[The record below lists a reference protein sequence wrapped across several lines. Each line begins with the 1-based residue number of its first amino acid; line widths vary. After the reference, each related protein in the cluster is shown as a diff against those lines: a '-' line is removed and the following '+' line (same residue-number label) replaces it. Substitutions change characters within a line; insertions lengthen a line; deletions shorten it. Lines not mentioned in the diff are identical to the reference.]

1 MNVFDIS
8 KRMNVL
14 SYSFLFLLF
23 VITAASVM
31 AQLNFDNYTPKN
43 YVGVVIDGDN
53 KEFRRLYIEDKP
65 TINAESS
72 KFIVVDYVNR
82 ILNYNSSN
90 YYKNI
95 LDNEILFSKKY
106 YKSFKNN
113 MEEKIKLDI
122 ENGYHITTSIV
133 SENPYFIGISYDG
146 SNFYYRYSL
155 ITSTIYKSELRELA
169 LNHNVIVVIKVEDP
183 KDNINGLSIS
193 SIGIY

>member
-1 MNVFDIS
+1 
-8 KRMNVL
+8 
-14 SYSFLFLLF
+14 
-23 VITAASVM
+23 
-31 AQLNFDNYTPKN
+31 
-43 YVGVVIDGDN
+43 
-53 KEFRRLYIEDKP
+53 
-65 TINAESS
+65 
-72 KFIVVDYVNR
+72 
-82 ILNYNSSN
+82 
-90 YYKNI
+90 
-95 LDNEILFSKKY
+95 
-106 YKSFKNN
+106 

-169 LNHNVIVVIKVEDP
+169 LNHNIIVVIKVEDP